1 VTTRYDVSP
10 LGPGPNWVTKTDPVT
25 GLGPYLHAI
34 AHALMRAG
42 HSESEAV
49 ALAVGAVKRWAAG
62 EGHVTAKTRAK
73 AAEAVAHWEAL
84 KAASHARADD
94 DEDEQDW
101 LEELAEQEA
110 EMEDADSPGAVIPG
124 NVRFDTRTGP
134 KGYSH
139 GWIKSAS

>member
-1 VTTRYDVSP
+1 MTCLRSAGSQLGYED
-10 LGPGPNWVTKTDPVT
+10 GPGYWAR
-25 GLGPYLHAI
+25 PYLHAI
-34 AHALMRAG
+34 AHA
-42 HSESEAV
+42 SC
-49 ALAVGAVKRWAAG
+49 ALALRVRGSGPGSGAVKRWAAG

-139 GWIKSAS
+139 G